1 MVGGRST
8 GSRRN
13 ACSAKA
19 SGILALDR
27 SAVLPATE
35 QGIVM
40 YSTFQTFHAAALCGS
55 LSALRFRCC
64 SALCAAL
71 SELALNR
78 GVSVDVRL
86 HSNIFY
92 LSLSLTPPFSPFR
105 FVSRRQIAC
114 KVCQATGV
122 VRTGLL
128 KSATCKSCVGRC
140 YVSKPQHPCKL
151 CEGQG

>member
-1 MVGGRST
+1 MVGGRSN

-19 SGILALDR
+19 SGTLALDR

-55 LSALRFRCC
+55 LSALCLRCC
-64 SALCAAL
+64 PALCAAL

-78 GVSVDVRL
+78 GVSVDVYCTAYIL
-86 HSNIFY
+86 FITF
-92 LSLSLTPPFSPFR
+92 LPFSSFR